1 MTHLE
6 RLIKAHVEAATRT
19 TISDATER
27 IAEEMARELLKDP
40 TWRSEMQAL
49 VRKHFGGTMESLP
62 KNGRRRPRRT
72 S

>member
-6 RLIKAHVEAATRT
+6 RSIKAHVEAATRT

-40 TWRSEMQAL
+40 TWRAEMQAL
-49 VRKHFGGTMESLP
+49 VRKHFGATMETLA
-62 KNGRRRPRRT
+62 KNGRRRQRRR